1 MYILICFII
10 QTHINTFWDRFEN
23 NGNIWVSHISWY
35 ATLAYTS
42 VQLLRMI
49 YEGGSPVD
57 SALASGASRGPGFNP
72 RDRRGKL
79 SVPEHAFLI
88 VICSDAIKNSVPS
101 FGSGH

>member
-1 MYILICFII
+1 M
-10 QTHINTFWDRFEN
+10 
-23 NGNIWVSHISWY
+23 SHISRC

-49 YEGGSPVD
+49 YEDGSSVD
-57 SALASGASRGPGFNP
+57 SALASGAIGPGFDP
-72 RDRRGKL
+72 RNRRGRL

-88 VICSDAIKNSVPS
+88 VICSDDIKNSVPS